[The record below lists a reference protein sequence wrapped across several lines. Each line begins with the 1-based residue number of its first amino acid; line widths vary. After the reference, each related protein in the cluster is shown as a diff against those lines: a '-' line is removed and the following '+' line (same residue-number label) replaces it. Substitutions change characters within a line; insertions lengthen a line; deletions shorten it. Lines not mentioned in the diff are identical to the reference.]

1 MRYHGPKW
9 MMCVS
14 SEPAIS
20 REFVNKFADG
30 NLLRDLQ
37 FECRGASKFSVAAIW
52 LQQWACPFP
61 SPTVSGECCKL
72 HSLGSAVSSRAG
84 SSRARPPN
92 DSLCHRWDL
101 NWYCTQMS
109 KSSMRITDRPN
120 LVKSWV
126 SYTITGYPLAKAWV
140 IGTPSHPQDRR
151 LRKLHI

>member
-1 MRYHGPKW
+1 

-72 HSLGSAVSSRAG
+72 PSGFEQSPTAKRFFVSQMGSELILYA
-84 SSRARPPN
+84 N
-92 DSLCHRWDL
+92 EQKFYED
-101 NWYCTQMS
+101 Y
-109 KSSMRITDRPN
+109 
-120 LVKSWV
+120 
-126 SYTITGYPLAKAWV
+126 
-140 IGTPSHPQDRR
+140 
-151 LRKLHI
+151 